1 VASSV
6 SSDLQPCQRR
16 VRPAWTPS
24 ASSRHV
30 TAVKDGLVRRLQFD
44 QAVFAGD
51 CVPPLMSLHSADRSE
66 PLNAARA
73 EPDNLPTLTAV
84 LDTSRQRAESAVW
97 SVCLVADRAL
107 VSGRLR
113 RSVMGSGG
121 LGWVFA

>member
-1 VASSV
+1 VTFSRASAG
-6 SSDLQPCQRR
+6 

-30 TAVKDGLVRRLQFD
+30 TAVKEALVRRPQFD
-44 QAVFAGD
+44 QAVLAGD

-84 LDTSRQRAESAVW
+84 LDTSRQRAESALGVT
-97 SVCLVADRAL
+97 LLAAL
-107 VSGRLR
+107 VHG
-113 RSVMGSGG
+113 
-121 LGWVFA
+121 